1 MSATKSIIWSLTL
14 KLHKYENR
22 YIQGPEIS
30 GYDFTLRKRYR
41 AEIERLERVN
51 ADIGRSIAA
60 GEKDRNDLLKKCAK
74 ECNLRIVVELDLMKY
89 TRKRGADGRFIK
101 EKA

>member
-1 MSATKSIIWSLTL
+1 MRTETFKAWKFL
-14 KLHKYENR
+14 
-22 YIQGPEIS
+22 GM
-30 GYDFTLRKRYR
+30 DFTPRKRYR

-51 ADIGRSIAA
+51 ADIRRSFTA
-60 GEKDRNDLLKKCAK
+60 GEKDRNDLLKKCA
-74 ECNLRIVVELDLMKY
+74 EERNLRISAELDLMKY